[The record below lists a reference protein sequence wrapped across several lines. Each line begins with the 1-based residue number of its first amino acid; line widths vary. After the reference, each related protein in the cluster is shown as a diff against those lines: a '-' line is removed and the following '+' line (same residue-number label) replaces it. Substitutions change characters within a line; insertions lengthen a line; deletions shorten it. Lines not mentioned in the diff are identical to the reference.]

1 MRRKIPSTTGL
12 TAFESAAR
20 HQSFTK
26 AADELAVTQSAI
38 CRQIGS
44 LEELLGV
51 KLFRRTRRGV
61 ALTDA
66 GAAYSRRVA
75 SRLDDIECD
84 ALEVMA
90 NGGQGGTLELA
101 VVPTFATKWLLPR
114 LPAFVAEYPDITVN
128 LTARTRPFL
137 FDDTPFAAAIHAGSS
152 QWPGTEGVPLMRE
165 SLVAVASPKL
175 IESRAALIRPDWR
188 RYRLLQQS
196 TRPYAWRDW
205 FAAQGLEVEG
215 DVSGPRFELFS
226 MLAEAAAR
234 GLGISLIPRLLI
246 EDELERGILVQVGRY
261 EHLSNNTYY
270 LIYPEAKADHAVL
283 ATFRTWIAAQ
293 AAQYQASPPSVKQAS
308 GTSTSAR

>member
-1 MRRKIPSTTGL
+1 MRRKIPSTTAL

-128 LTARTRPFL
+128 LTARTSPFL

-152 QWPGTEGVPLMRE
+152 LWPGTEGVPLMRE
-165 SLVAVASPKL
+165 SLIAVASPKL
-175 IESRAALIRPDWR
+175 IESRAALTRPDWR

-205 FAAQGLEVEG
+205 FTAQGLEVEG

-234 GLGISLIPRLLI
+234 GLGIALIPRLLI

-270 LIYPEAKADHAVL
+270 LIYPESKVDHAVL
-283 ATFRTWIAAQ
+283 TTFRAWIAAQ
-293 AAQYQASPPSVKQAS
+293 AAHYQASPPSGKQAS